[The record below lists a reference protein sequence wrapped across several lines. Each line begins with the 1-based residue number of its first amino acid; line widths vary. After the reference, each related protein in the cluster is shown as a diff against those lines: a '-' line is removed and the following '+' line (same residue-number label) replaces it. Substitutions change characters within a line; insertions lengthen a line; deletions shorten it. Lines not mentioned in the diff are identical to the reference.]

1 MHFNGQIRKMITQID
16 SPIQYYLNLSGDLIS
31 VNQLIGKKIHLKH
44 TGYECVNCHST
55 EKIFRMGFCKK
66 CFFESPYASDT
77 IIKPELSQAHL
88 GIEERDLEVEQEI
101 QLTPHI
107 VYIAYTGGF
116 KVGVTREHQIPTR
129 WIDQG
134 ATQAKP
140 IARTDNRYEAGMI
153 EVALKDYFA
162 DKTHYKK
169 MLQDD
174 GSNSLDWE
182 SIDKE
187 LDAHFPEEY
196 KDFRLENQEITYLK
210 FPYELTEKINSFTL
224 DKVKEFNGVL
234 KGIKGQYLVF
244 DEGYFINIRSHEGY
258 VIDFDVSKA

>member
-1 MHFNGQIRKMITQID
+1 MHFHGQIKKMITQIN
-16 SPIQYYLNLSGDLIS
+16 SPIEYYLNLSDDLINM
-31 VNQLIGKKIHLKH
+31 NQLIGKKIHIKH

-55 EKIFRMGFCKK
+55 EKIYRMGFCKK

-77 IIKPELSQAHL
+77 IIRPELSRAHL
-88 GIEERDLEVEQEI
+88 DEEERDLEVEKEI

-140 IARTDNRYEAGMI
+140 IARTNNRYEAGMI
-153 EVALKDYFA
+153 EVALKEFFA

-174 GSNSLDWE
+174 GSNELNWE
-182 SIDKE
+182 SVDKE
-187 LDAHFPEEY
+187 LNAHFPTEY
-196 KDFRLENQEITYLK
+196 KDFQLKNQEIIHLN
-210 FPYELTEKINSFTL
+210 FPYKLPEKINSFTL
-224 DKVKEFNGVL
+224 DKLKKYHGIL

-258 VIDFDVSKA
+258 VVDLEVSKS